1 MMMKKNNNNNKTP
14 VEEEKWMKGGKAH
27 QPSAATITHRET
39 SLYISMFFFLL
50 LYCAVPVLGY
60 AAAIKM
66 NVLGTRYGIGESNNQ
81 KC

>member
-1 MMMKKNNNNNKTP
+1 MD
-14 VEEEKWMKGGKAH
+14 ERRKGT
-27 QPSAATITHRET
+27 SA
-39 SLYISMFFFLL
+39 ISSNDNTQRDKLIHFYVFFLL